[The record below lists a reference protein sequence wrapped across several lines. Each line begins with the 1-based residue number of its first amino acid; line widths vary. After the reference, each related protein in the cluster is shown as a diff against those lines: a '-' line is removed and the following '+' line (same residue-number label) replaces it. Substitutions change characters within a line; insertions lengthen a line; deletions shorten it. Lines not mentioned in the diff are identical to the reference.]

1 MHHDE
6 NDQEEP
12 GAPTASPR
20 SRRAGG
26 RAGGPG
32 ARTAAAPRPVA
43 TGSSGDVRAVEGP
56 R

>member
-6 NDQEEP
+6 NNQEEP

-20 SRRAGG
+20 SRRGG
-26 RAGGPG
+26 RAGRPA
-32 ARTAAAPRPVA
+32 ARTAAVPRPVA
-43 TGSSGDVRAVEGP
+43 AGSSGDVRAVEGP

>member
-6 NDQEEP
+6 DNQEEP

-20 SRRAGG
+20 SRRAG
-26 RAGGPG
+26 RPA
-32 ARTAAAPRPVA
+32 ARTAAVPRPVA